1 MGLKNFAL
9 GLALSASLFAVGAAK
24 ATDIEVTHWWTSG
37 GEAAAVAEFAKAVD
51 ASGDHWVDGAIAGS
65 GDVARPIIISR
76 ILGGNPMGATQLNPG
91 KDADDLIAA
100 GLLEDITDVATAGDW
115 AKILRPAS
123 QLASCTKDGKV
134 YCVPVNL
141 HSAQWMWTNR
151 KVFEDAGMKPAQNW
165 AELVAAAPALKA
177 KGIQPLSLAQG
188 WPVGLLAG
196 DVLVALAG
204 VENFV
209 KVYKDRDL
217 AIAGGPEFGKVFEA
231 LAAVREFVPADKMVP
246 QWNEAVALVIQGK
259 AAANI
264 MGDWAGGEFAVAK
277 MVAGKDYDCLPGLG
291 VTPVLNTGGDV
302 FYFPKNKDAA
312 VTAAQKKMAATLV
325 TKEVQVAFN
334 LKKGSLPMRAD
345 VDLSAAND
353 CMKKGLEILD
363 KSTAVFPNDVQMI
376 DRDSINQI
384 NDTFTAFMA
393 TPAMTAAD
401 AQAKFVAIIKS
412 AAK

>member
-1 MGLKNFAL
+1 MRYKSLLA
-9 GLALSASLFAVGAAK
+9 GLAAGVVMQFGGVAF
-24 ATDIEVTHWWTSG
+24 ATDLEVTHWWTSG

-91 KDADDLIAA
+91 KDADDLIKA

-123 QLASCTKDGKV
+123 QLASCTVDGKV

-151 KVFEDAGMKPAQNW
+151 KVFEDAGIAPPQNW
-165 AELVAAAPALKA
+165 SELVAAAPALQA
-177 KGIQPLSLAQG
+177 KGIQPLSMAQG
-188 WPVGLLAG
+188 WPVGLMAN

-204 VENFV
+204 VDNFV

-217 AIAGGPEFGKVFEA
+217 AIAGGPEFAKVFDA
-231 LAAVREFVPADKMVP
+231 LAAVRQFVPADKMVP
-246 QWNEAVALVIQGK
+246 QWNEAVGLVIQGK

-264 MGDWAGGEFAVAK
+264 MGDWAGGEFAVAN

-325 TKEVQVAFN
+325 SKEVQVAFN

-345 VDLSAAND
+345 VDLGAAND

-363 KSTAVFPNDVQMI
+363 HSTAVFPNDIQMI
-376 DRDSINQI
+376 DRDSLNQI
-384 NDTFTAFMA
+384 NDNFTAFMA
-393 TPAMTAAD
+393 DPAMTAAA
-401 AQAKFVAIIKS
+401 AQAKFVDIITNAPK
-412 AAK
+412 

>member
-1 MGLKNFAL
+1 MKNWKLAAAL
-9 GLALSASLFAVGAAK
+9 MLSAALPSAAL
-24 ATDIEVTHWWTSG
+24 ATELEVTHWWTSG
-37 GEAAAVAEFAKAVD
+37 GEAAAVAEFAKAFD
-51 ASGDHWVDGAIAGS
+51 ATGNKWVDGAIAGS
-65 GDVARPIIISR
+65 GDTARPIIISR

-91 KDADDLIAA
+91 KDADELIAA
-100 GLLEDITDVATAGDW
+100 GLMQDLTDLASKEEW

-123 QLASCTKDGKV
+123 QLESCTVDGKV

-151 KVFEDAGMKPAQNW
+151 KVFTDLGMEPPKDIN
-165 AELVAAAPALKA
+165 ELIALAPKLQEA
-177 KGIQPLSLAQG
+177 GIQPLSMAQG
-188 WPVGLLAG
+188 WPVGLMVN
-196 DVLVALAG
+196 DVLVAQAG
-204 VENFV
+204 VDNFV

-217 AIAGGPEFGKVFEA
+217 SIAGGAEFTKIFET
-231 LAAVREFVPADKMVP
+231 LATVRQDTPADKMVP
-246 QWNEAVALVIQGK
+246 QWNEAVGLVIEGK

-264 MGDWAGGEFAVAK
+264 MGDWAGGEFAVAN
-277 MVAGKDYDCLPGLG
+277 MVAGTDYDCLPGLG

-302 FYFPKNKDAA
+302 FYFPKSTDPA
-312 VTAAQKKMAATLV
+312 VTEAQMVMASTLV

-384 NDTFTAFMA
+384 NDLFTEFMA
-393 TPAMTAAD
+393 NPEMTAAD
-401 AQAKFVAIIKS
+401 AQAKFVSIIE
-412 AAK
+412 AAPK

>member
-1 MGLKNFAL
+1 MRYKSI
-9 GLALSASLFAVGAAK
+9 LAAVAATLSMSVAPAF

-51 ASGDHWVDGAIAGS
+51 ASGDKWVDGAIAGS

-76 ILGGNPMGATQLNPG
+76 ILGGNPMGATQLN
-91 KDADDLIAA
+91 A

-115 AKILRPAS
+115 ANILRPKS
-123 QLASCTKDGKV
+123 QLESCTKDGKV

-151 KVFEDAGMKPAQNW
+151 KVYEDAGIAPPQNW
-165 AELVAAAPALKA
+165 AEFVAAAPKLQE

-188 WPVGLLAG
+188 WPVGLLVN

-204 VENFV
+204 VDNFV
-209 KVYKDRDL
+209 KVYKDRDVAL
-217 AIAGGPEFGKVFEA
+217 AAGPEFTKVFEA
-231 LAAVREFVPADKMVP
+231 LAAVRQFVPADKMVP

-259 AAANI
+259 AGANI
-264 MGDWAGGEFAVAK
+264 MGDWAGGEFAVAN

-302 FYFPKNKDAA
+302 FYFPKNKDPK
-312 VTAAQKKMAATLV
+312 VTEAQKKMAATLV

-345 VDLSAAND
+345 VDLGAAND

-363 KSTAVFPNDVQMI
+363 KSTAVFPNDIQMI
-376 DRDSINQI
+376 DRDSLNQI
-384 NDTFTAFMA
+384 NDVFTAFMA
-393 TPAMTAAD
+393 DPKMAAAD
-401 AQAKFVAIIKS
+401 AQAKFVDIIKN
-412 AAK
+412 APK